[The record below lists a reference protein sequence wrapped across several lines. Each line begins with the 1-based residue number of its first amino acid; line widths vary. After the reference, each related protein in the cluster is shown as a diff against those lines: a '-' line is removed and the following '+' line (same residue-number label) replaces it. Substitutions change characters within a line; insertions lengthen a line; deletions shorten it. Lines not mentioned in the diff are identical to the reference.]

1 MRDEIP
7 SMKAMFQGLRT
18 IDKPSPTRTRFG
30 SADLVAALRDIGL
43 AEGDSV
49 FVHSSFKSLGSIKG
63 GALTVIR
70 ALEATVGPSGHVLMP
85 SFHLIARSKRA
96 EMWNHE
102 TSPASTGWLTEFF
115 RTLQGTLRSDHY
127 SHSVAVRGPN
137 AADWVSGDRP
147 EQGFAS
153 PWDLDLWMRTFGVN
167 SPIYK
172 CYTENSKVLLL
183 GANYDS
189 LTFLN
194 LVEVLDWNK
203 RLEENPGAEFRVI
216 DRDIVGAICDAGGK
230 VRFGTV
236 GLAHCRVFS
245 ARELIDDLLARIAA
259 GEVIFKSE
267 KSS

>member
-1 MRDEIP
+1 MMPTQIMEKSIDQPLP
-7 SMKAMFQGLRT
+7 S
-18 IDKPSPTRTRFG
+18 RTRFG
-30 SADLVAALRDIGL
+30 SADLVSALRDLGL
-43 AEGDSV
+43 SEGDSV
-49 FVHSSFKSLGSIKG
+49 FVHSSFKSLGPIKG

-70 ALEATVGPSGHVLMP
+70 ALEAAVGPAGHVLMP

-96 EMWNHE
+96 EMWNLE
-102 TSPASTGWLTEFF
+102 TTPASTGWLTEFF

-137 AADWVSGDRP
+137 AADWVSGGRP
-147 EQGFAS
+147 EQGLAS
-153 PWDLDLWMRTFGVN
+153 PWDLDPWMRTFGVN

-172 CYTENSKVLLL
+172 CYTDNSKVLLL
-183 GANYDS
+183 GADYDS
-189 LTFLN
+189 LTILH
-194 LVEVLDWNK
+194 LVEVMDWNK
-203 RLEENPGAEFRVI
+203 RLVENPAAEFRVI
-216 DRDIVGAICDAGGK
+216 DRDIVEAICDAGGK

-259 GEVIFKSE
+259 GEGIFKSE

>member
-1 MRDEIP
+1 MEK
-7 SMKAMFQGLRT
+7 S
-18 IDKPSPTRTRFG
+18 IDKPPHSRTRFG

-43 AEGDSV
+43 GEGDAV
-49 FVHSSFKSLGSIKG
+49 FVHSSFKSLGPIKG

-70 ALEATVGPSGHVLMP
+70 ALEASVGSSGHVLMP

-96 EMWNHE
+96 EMWNLE
-102 TSPASTGWLTEFF
+102 TTPATTGCLTEFF

-137 AADWVSGDRP
+137 AADWVSGGRP
-147 EQGFAS
+147 EQGLAS
-153 PWDLDLWMRTFGVN
+153 PWDLDPWMRTFGVN

-172 CYTENSKVLLL
+172 CYAENSKVLLM
-183 GANYDS
+183 GADYDS
-189 LTFLN
+189 LTILH
-194 LVEVLDWNK
+194 LVEVMDWNT
-203 RLEENPGAEFRVI
+203 RLVENPLAEFRVI

-236 GLAHCRVFS
+236 GLAHCCVFS
-245 ARELIDDLLARIAA
+245 GRELIDDLLARIAA

>member
-1 MRDEIP
+1 MPQKIMEK
-7 SMKAMFQGLRT
+7 S
-18 IDKPSPTRTRFG
+18 IDQPSPSRTRFG

-43 AEGDSV
+43 GEGESV

-70 ALEATVGPSGHVLMP
+70 SLEAAVGPAGHVLMP

-96 EMWNHE
+96 EMWNLE
-102 TSPASTGWLTEFF
+102 STPASTGWLTEFF

-137 AADWVSGDRP
+137 AAHWVSGGRP
-147 EQGFAS
+147 EQGLAS
-153 PWDLDLWMRTFGVN
+153 PWDLDPWMRAFGVN

-172 CYTENSKVLLL
+172 CYTENAKVLLL
-183 GANYDS
+183 GADYDS
-189 LTFLN
+189 LTFLY
-194 LVEVLDWNK
+194 LAEVMDWNK
-203 RLEENPGAEFRVI
+203 RLAENLLAEFRVI
-216 DRDIVGAICDAGGK
+216 DRDIVGGICDAGGK

-259 GEVIFKSE
+259 GEGIFKAE

>member
-1 MRDEIP
+1 
-7 SMKAMFQGLRT
+7 MKAMFQGLRT